1 LIDDDDATTS
11 FRLWLQLSVYSDAT
25 AAVLSIAPE
34 ETIESRLRA
43 DTLLYRVVVGAL
55 PDALSG
61 KIRSGLIPY
70 EDDNTGLAGLS
81 GRAAAE
87 DPRNR
92 CDSML
97 QQALLRSAVLN
108 KQLDDT
114 GCVAALH
121 GANTMRPGVERGVKL
136 CLGLALREGARSL
149 RPLL

>member
-1 LIDDDDATTS
+1 M
-11 FRLWLQLSVYSDAT
+11 
-25 AAVLSIAPE
+25 
-34 ETIESRLRA
+34 IESRLRA
-43 DTLLYRVVVGAL
+43 DTLLYRVVAGAL

-61 KIRSGLIPY
+61 KIRSGLIPFE
-70 EDDNTGLAGLS
+70 EDNTTGLAGLS
-81 GRAAAE
+81 GRAVAE

-92 CDSML
+92 DSML
-97 QQALLRSAVLN
+97 QLALLRSAVLS

-121 GANTMRPGVERGVKL
+121 GANTMRPGVERVVKL